1 MTVELVLGGAR
12 SGKSRYAL
20 QHALSAAHVTWIAT
34 AQAFDAE
41 MQQRISHHQ
50 AERPSHWRT
59 FETPLYLSQTLAQQS
74 DQLMIVVDCLTLW
87 VSNWLCQP
95 TQHSNSDHR
104 SSDHSTEQATSHS
117 LSAEWQ
123 TEQSDFLRQI
133 ERFSGL
139 PERLILVSNEVGFG
153 IVPDNP
159 LARLFRDEVGQ
170 LHQRIAAIANQ
181 VTLVV
186 AGLPLS
192 IKPHAQD

>member
-74 DQLMIVVDCLTLW
+74 DQPMIVVDCLTLW

-95 TQHSNSDHR
+95 TQHHI
-104 SSDHSTEQATSHS
+104 SDHSIQDTASHS
-117 LSAEWQ
+117 LTAEWQ
-123 TEQSDFLRQI
+123 TEQTDFLRQI

>member
-20 QHALSAAHVTWIAT
+20 QHALSHAHVTWIAT

-41 MQQRISHHQ
+41 MQQRIRHHQ

-59 FETPLYLSQTLAQQS
+59 LETPLYLSQTLAQQS
-74 DQLMIVVDCLTLW
+74 DQPMIVVDCLTLW
-87 VSNWLCQP
+87 VSNWLCANPPSQP
-95 TQHSNSDHR
+95 AWLD
-104 SSDHSTEQATSHS
+104 EQAAFLGQVTGFSH
-117 LSAEWQ
+117 LSQ
-123 TEQSDFLRQI
+123 
-133 ERFSGL
+133 
-139 PERLILVSNEVGFG
+139 RLMLVSNEVGFG
-153 IVPDNP
+153 IVPDNA
-159 LARLFRDEVGQ
+159 LARLFRDEAGR

>member
-59 FETPLYLSQTLAQQS
+59 FETPLYLSQTLTQQS

-95 TQHSNSDHR
+95 TQHSNSDH
-104 SSDHSTEQATSHS
+104 STEQAASHS
-117 LSAEWQ
+117 LSTEWQ
-123 TEQSDFLRQI
+123 IEQSDFLRQI
-133 ERFSGL
+133 ERFSRL